1 MWRLCQWGVF
11 ILEAA
16 YSTRTAKS
24 VSQTLVEIMCSD
36 GPAFPECDRSVWS
49 TVDRSCREQAQDS
62 VSNPILRVCEAT
74 LLECLSQLWESDCTN
89 PAAVWLGCVRTVHVP
104 PRNAVRTLAVLHTGV
119 LVFHTCGRWT
129 QTPVSHDQRAVFSL
143 LGYEFDALARRDL
156 SKWVLATE
164 CFPGQWWELPEMECF
179 PLGWN
184 LSSWVFFL
192 KTYKALKLSFYK

>member
-1 MWRLCQWGVF
+1 MDPPFPSVTDRSGVRLTGHAGSRHRIQSAILFFVF
-11 ILEAA
+11 VKPRFWNVCLSSE
-16 YSTRTAKS
+16 
-24 VSQTLVEIMCSD
+24 SQTALI
-36 GPAFPECDRSVWS
+36 
-49 TVDRSCREQAQDS
+49 
-62 VSNPILRVCEAT
+62 
-74 LLECLSQLWESDCTN
+74 N

-164 CFPGQWWELPEMECF
+164 CLPGQWWELPEMECF